1 VKRDLTVDLISEE
14 TPKEGSRSWLSL
26 LLAAGLVLVLV
37 GVLVVF
43 VAALSGSSN
52 SSSVGV
58 VIFIG
63 PIPIFFGAGP
73 DIGLLFLVG
82 ALLLAVS
89 ITIFLVR
96 RKRMRAELA

>member
-1 VKRDLTVDLISEE
+1 MTVDLISEE
-14 TPKEGSRSWLSL
+14 TAKEGSRSWLTF

-43 VAALSGSSN
+43 VAALSGNSS

-63 PIPIFFGAGP
+63 PIPIVFGAGP
-73 DIGLLFLVG
+73 DAGLLVLAG
-82 ALLLAVS
+82 ALISAVS
-89 ITIFLVR
+89 ITIFLAM
-96 RKRMRAELA
+96 RKRMRAEIA

>member
-1 VKRDLTVDLISEE
+1 MTVDLISEE
-14 TPKEGSRSWLSL
+14 RAKEGSRSWLTF

-43 VAALSGSSN
+43 VAALSGNSS

-63 PIPIFFGAGP
+63 PIPIVFGAGP
-73 DIGLLFLVG
+73 DAGLLVLAG
-82 ALLLAVS
+82 ALISVVS
-89 ITIFLVR
+89 ITIFLAM
-96 RKRMRAELA
+96 RKRMRAEIA